1 MARFLACSSI
11 RAKYAPRSRVLV
23 EKKIYTKF
31 VEAMTEKAKRFK
43 LGPPLDC
50 GTKMG
55 PLVGKEQYDR
65 AVLYLSESQMTEMDR
80 NLETSAEPS
89 ILERATMAGIEFD
102 KGNWSYEQLACQAL
116 PGYVFLLFQEN
127 NGAGDRSFF
136 SAAIPR
142 NGEGRVRIIPIQRR
156 GYSLFSPA
164 PVNALAIATF
174 NHLRA
179 DEPARKPADWLS
191 TALCY
196 AALTGGHPDTSPLA
210 KKSAD
215 ANLGLSFPPTIEVES
230 DGGAIIRFV
239 DASTARQPM
248 QWALTF
254 SSTGKLLKVARSATP
269 LYAVKLLS
277 AMSDRRAGNT
287 KFQVGQCDSTRELQM
302 RQTRDGRNLNSTS
315 A

>member
-1 MARFLACSSI
+1 MLTIAFALLAAILYSAPCRTQKSADSSPASYPPRPI
-11 RAKYAPRSRVLV
+11 PSDSSGASYKTRPLPATEIIAPFS
-23 EKKIYTKF
+23 
-31 VEAMTEKAKRFK
+31 
-43 LGPPLDC
+43 LDASTST
-50 GTKMG
+50 GVN
-55 PLVGKEQYDR
+55 PIE
-65 AVLYLSESQMTEMDR
+65 YLSESQMTEMDR

-239 DASTARQPM
+239 DESTARQPM

-269 LYAVKLLS
+269 LYAVKLVP
-277 AMSDRRAGNT
+277 AMSEQEPAT
-287 KFQVGQCDSTRELQM
+287 QSSK
-302 RQTRDGRNLNSTS
+302 
-315 A
+315 